1 MRNIYALETKW
12 TLVTSEDLE
21 VTKDMYDYDTYVF
34 NKDFI
39 NASNIDEWVNYD
51 FWVIEKGRPKKAF
64 PCTLIEDEC
73 GIHFD
78 DILMEKVR
86 SFVLKEENET
96 EEDISLPK
104 FLFVRC

>member
-12 TLVTSEDLE
+12 ALVTSEDLE
-21 VTKDMYDYDTYVF
+21 VTKDMYGYDTYVF
-34 NKDFI
+34 NKDCGM
-39 NASNIDEWVNYD
+39 DKWLNYD
-51 FWVIEKGRPKKAF
+51 FWVIEKGRPEKAF
-64 PCTLIEDEC
+64 PCTLIKDEC